1 LFQYF
6 QKKVAQVAKKKEAQ
20 IVQAQLSKE
29 IMAEQNANVRE
40 LAVQRAKV
48 AKQEEQELIVI
59 QNKRVRE
66 AADLRK
72 IEIEKEKVLIEL
84 EKEKVIQAKKEKAL
98 VLIARER
105 EKVLEEAKLKGDK
118 IKEQAKIAVQKK
130 IKLEEEE
137 EEQKVLIEIEKQ
149 KIRVFNARRAEVERQ
164 FTRVQL
170 EALREQF
177 DEADADNSDSI
188 DANELMAVCRSLGEN
203 LSMKQVKALIAEV
216 DDDGSGEIE
225 WEEYLII
232 MGKKRNDA
240 MKKGSGLF
248 QKMSMRADEAANKKQ
263 EQIAVAQRAKE
274 ENYELQEFNRK
285 AAVKRAEAQKIIEQ
299 QKIVDRNIIKEEEA
313 MVRVEEVEIEKEMQL
328 RIKAQKAYEK
338 EQLGRQRVIVEKNKI
353 WEQAEAKRL
362 RTESNLERA
371 AWLKNKQIYDEEQK
385 IIEAEKLRVVK
396 RQSKVKRADV
406 ERQFTRVQLEALR
419 EQFDEADA
427 DNSDSIDANELMAVC
442 QSLGENVSMKQVK
455 QMIAEV
461 DDDGSGEIEWD
472 EYLIIMGKKRKDA
485 MKKGEQSYWWCSVL
499 GE

>member
-1 LFQYF
+1 
-6 QKKVAQVAKKKEAQ
+6 
-20 IVQAQLSKE
+20 
-29 IMAEQNANVRE
+29 MA
-40 LAVQRAKV
+40 
-48 AKQEEQELIVI
+48 LI
-59 QNKRVRE
+59 
-66 AADLRK
+66 RK

-188 DANELMAVCRSLGEN
+188 DANELMAVC
-203 LSMKQVKALIAEV
+203 
-216 DDDGSGEIE
+216 
-225 WEEYLII
+225 
-232 MGKKRNDA
+232 
-240 MKKGSGLF
+240 
-248 QKMSMRADEAANKKQ
+248 
-263 EQIAVAQRAKE
+263 
-274 ENYELQEFNRK
+274 
-285 AAVKRAEAQKIIEQ
+285 
-299 QKIVDRNIIKEEEA
+299 
-313 MVRVEEVEIEKEMQL
+313 
-328 RIKAQKAYEK
+328 
-338 EQLGRQRVIVEKNKI
+338 
-353 WEQAEAKRL
+353 
-362 RTESNLERA
+362 
-371 AWLKNKQIYDEEQK
+371 
-385 IIEAEKLRVVK
+385 
-396 RQSKVKRADV
+396 
-406 ERQFTRVQLEALR
+406 
-419 EQFDEADA
+419 
-427 DNSDSIDANELMAVC
+427 

-485 MKKGEQSYWWCSVL
+485 MKRGEQSYWCSVL

>member
-1 LFQYF
+1 MHYYNLDS
-6 QKKVAQVAKKKEAQ
+6 KKNRRSQHEHFEKNRCGYRKFIPIKFTNNECEHPRLALEDISAKEKLTTGMTYK
-20 IVQAQLSKE
+20 LKE
-29 IMAEQNANVRE
+29 ICTKEDARLSGQTTMM
-40 LAVQRAKV
+40 KV
-48 AKQEEQELIVI
+48 FEHLYYIEIVFKEGKVSKCYPRPGATPDWFC
-59 QNKRVRE
+59 NP
-66 AADLRK
+66 RK

-232 MGKKRNDA
+232 MGKKRKDA

-248 QKMSMRADEAANKKQ
+248 QKMSMRSDAASIKKD
-263 EQIAVAQRAKE
+263 EQIRKRLKENEEKSKLAAIDREKKKNKADKRKAKE
-274 ENYELQEFNRK
+274 KKMILKKNPGPT
-285 AAVKRAEAQKIIEQ
+285 
-299 QKIVDRNIIKEEEA
+299 
-313 MVRVEEVEIEKEMQL
+313 
-328 RIKAQKAYEK
+328 
-338 EQLGRQRVIVEKNKI
+338 LGPTGR
-353 WEQAEAKRL
+353 
-362 RTESNLERA
+362 
-371 AWLKNKQIYDEEQK
+371 
-385 IIEAEKLRVVK
+385 
-396 RQSKVKRADV
+396 
-406 ERQFTRVQLEALR
+406 
-419 EQFDEADA
+419 
-427 DNSDSIDANELMAVC
+427 
-442 QSLGENVSMKQVK
+442 
-455 QMIAEV
+455 
-461 DDDGSGEIEWD
+461 
-472 EYLIIMGKKRKDA
+472 
-485 MKKGEQSYWWCSVL
+485 
-499 GE
+499 